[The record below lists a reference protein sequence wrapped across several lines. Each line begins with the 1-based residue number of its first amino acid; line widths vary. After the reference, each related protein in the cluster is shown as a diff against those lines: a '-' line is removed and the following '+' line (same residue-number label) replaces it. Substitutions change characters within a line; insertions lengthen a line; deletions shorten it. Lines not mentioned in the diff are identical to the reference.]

1 MYTVVIADD
10 EISLR
15 QAMIKR
21 INWQEIGFEVIGEAE
36 NGVEALELVERLEP
50 DLLLT
55 DIKMPFISGINLA
68 RKVREIRPAMQIAFL
83 SGYDDFSYAQQAIQ
97 YNIIKYLLK
106 PISSKELTRELIE
119 IKEKMDTINQSFAAS
134 IEIDQQQFLVERFLM
149 PLVFDTDLIID
160 DKQKEYENYL
170 NQEAVQL
177 KIRTS
182 LEEKTKYLMMVI
194 RYFDKNGQNITN
206 RNHLPGV
213 KGIVKK
219 YLRFGTFYSGKKIIT
234 LLSGQ
239 AWEIEKYVNIIA
251 NEIVQSS
258 ERILCAD
265 CYLGFSNIS
274 DTLLEANLLYNEAIS
289 AVEYGQG
296 SKRGI
301 NFIGDIKRTS
311 MICYENVDKIASK
324 TEKLIKSGTDSEI
337 ELYLSSI
344 FVMFIDQGATSADI
358 DLLMIRI
365 ISSTWA
371 LVYSVCDAKSS
382 ALFFNKASQL
392 SKIFNKYSF
401 NEKRMDLIE
410 FCLLSKSLIKN
421 QKKMNSEVICDE
433 LMEIID
439 KEYGNEELS
448 LGVVSDKLHVSIS
461 YLSSL
466 VKKNMGETFITLL
479 TNKRMEVAKD
489 LVLYS
494 SAKVLEIAYKC
505 GYSDQHYFSYCFKKQ
520 FGISPNKMREQNMVV
535 KNEV

>member
-106 PISSKELTRELIE
+106 PISSKELTRELVE
-119 IKEKMDTINQSFAAS
+119 IKEKMDAINQSFTAS
-134 IEIDQQQFLVERFLM
+134 IEIDQQQFLVERLLM
-149 PLVFDTDLIID
+149 PLVFDTDFIID

-206 RNHLPGV
+206 RNHLLGV

-234 LLSGQ
+234 LFSGQ

-274 DTLLEANLLYNEAIS
+274 DTLLKANLLYNEAIS

-344 FVMFIDQGATSADI
+344 FVMFIDQGATRADI

-371 LVYSVCDAKSS
+371 LVYSVCDDKSS

-439 KEYGNEELS
+439 KEYSNEELS
-448 LGVVSDKLHVSIS
+448 LGSVSDRLHVSIS